1 MKKRFILLLIFIS
14 IILTGC
20 VSVQEMSL
28 EEVINTGTDRKISVY
43 NKYRKGYKYNLP
55 KGLDVVDST
64 EYNEIIMSKNY
75 KYYLYVDAVSYYNKV
90 IETYEISDESYV
102 SRQISY
108 EDKYGYLEIN
118 DLDKDKYFIEI
129 MYNYAKIEVIVDN
142 KDVKTVL
149 SYAISILSS
158 ISYNETII
166 ANMIGDDTLNY
177 SELEFNIF
185 ETAKNDSNLIQYDEN
200 NTNSEQKNDI
210 PDMDLIN

>member
-129 MYNYAKIEVIVDN
+129 MYNYAKILKELATTTLISSFF
-142 KDVKTVL
+142 T
-149 SYAISILSS
+149 ITSIL
-158 ISYNETII
+158 
-166 ANMIGDDTLNY
+166 A
-177 SELEFNIF
+177 
-185 ETAKNDSNLIQYDEN
+185 
-200 NTNSEQKNDI
+200 
-210 PDMDLIN
+210 